1 MNLGKAA
8 YTQYIQVV
16 EHEMTDMFSGIC
28 LGEFPVLQCFVFGP
42 WMLVGR
48 DAEWALLF
56 WLHCLDLLAPRH
68 GVCDWKG
75 LNVPKAKS
83 AA

>member
-1 MNLGKAA
+1 
-8 YTQYIQVV
+8 
-16 EHEMTDMFSGIC
+16 MTDTFSGIC

-68 GVCDWKG
+68 GV
-75 LNVPKAKS
+75 
-83 AA
+83 